1 MRKFLTLLLSLIA
14 VTSLSAYD
22 FKVDH
27 LTYSVLDRDY
37 IGFISIGDTANNVV
51 RVTDADHDVIS
62 VAIPAF
68 VTHQGIT
75 YTVIEIAAE
84 AFSDCNSLRSVI
96 IPWSVVS
103 VRPFSFSSCP
113 SLSSIIVDSN
123 NPRYDSRENCNAII
137 ETDRNMLVVACKGT
151 TIPHSVIR
159 IKEFA
164 FAALDEYLHV
174 TNRDHGIYY
183 FDNCLICARGLSYC
197 VVKEGTRLIADA
209 AFSKHDLDYQEYEDQ
224 GGYDVWS
231 WYTFYDECLYREGRF
246 YYYGVKVDAY
256 SDWRANSLRRVVI
269 PNSVTSIGARAFA
282 FTPLQQIAIPNSVTH
297 IGEAAFGS
305 CDSLVSVKLPNSVTS
320 LKTYAFSECSH
331 LQKVSIGDSI
341 KTIEFGAFAGCTNL
355 SDVHIGKGVTHI
367 DVYAFSGCDSLKT
380 LRIPNNVTTISER
393 AIPEHTEII
402 FEQQIKDNID

>member
-1 MRKFLTLLLSLIA
+1 MKHILFTLSILAMAITAMAEDFTVEKITYEITSQHTVSIVSADSTIQSANLTP
-14 VTSLSAYD
+14 T
-22 FKVDH
+22 
-27 LTYSVLDRDY
+27 
-37 IGFISIGDTANNVV
+37 
-51 RVTDADHDVIS
+51 
-62 VAIPAF
+62 

-75 YTVIEIAAE
+75 YTVTSIEE
-84 AFSDCNSLRSVI
+84 HAFASCYSLSSVT

-224 GGYDVWS
+224 GGDGVWS
-231 WYTFYDECLYREGRF
+231 WNTFYDECLYREGGY
-246 YYYGVKVDAY
+246 YYYGVPFY
-256 SDWRANSLRRVVI
+256 SRDNRNTLRRVVI

-305 CDSLVSVKLPNSVTS
+305 CDSLVSVKLPNSVTT

-341 KTIEFGAFAGCTNL
+341 KTIEHGTFGGCTNL

-380 LRIPNNVTTISER
+380 LHIPSNVTTISDL

>member
-14 VTSLSAYD
+14 VTSLSVYD

-84 AFSDCNSLRSVI
+84 AFSYCNSLRSVI

-103 VRPFSFSSCP
+103 VRPFSFESCP

-123 NPRYDSRENCNAII
+123 NPKYDSRENCNAII

-164 FAALDEYLHV
+164 FAALDEYLDV
-174 TNRDHGIYY
+174 TNIRNGIYY
-183 FDNCLICARGLSYC
+183 HDNCLICARGLSYC

-209 AFSKHDLDYQEYEDQ
+209 AFSYHDLDYDTFENEYEDVMS
-224 GGYDVWS
+224 YLA
-231 WYTFYDECLYREGRF
+231 FYDEILYNEERNWN
-246 YYYGVKVDAY
+246 YYGVPLY
-256 SDWRANSLRRVVI
+256 SYSSGNTLRRVVI
-269 PNSVTSIGARAFA
+269 PNSVTSVGARAFA
-282 FTPLQQIAIPNSVTH
+282 FTPLQEIVIPNSVTH
-297 IGEAAFGS
+297 IGEAAFYG
-305 CDSLVSVKLPNSVTS
+305 CDALVSVNLPNSVIS
-320 LKTYAFSECSH
+320 LKMLAFGGCSH
-331 LQKVSIGDSI
+331 LQKVNIGDSI
-341 KTIEFGAFAGCTNL
+341 KTIEHRTFGGCTCL
-355 SDVHIGKGVTHI
+355 SNVHIGNGVTHI
-367 DVYAFSGCDSLKT
+367 DRYVFSGCDSLKT